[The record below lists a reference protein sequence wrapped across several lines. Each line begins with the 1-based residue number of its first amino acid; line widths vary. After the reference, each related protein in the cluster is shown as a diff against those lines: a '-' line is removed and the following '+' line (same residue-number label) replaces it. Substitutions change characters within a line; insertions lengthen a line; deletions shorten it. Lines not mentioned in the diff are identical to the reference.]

1 MRTTITLDK
10 DTIAAVRRL
19 QRDEGLGLSEAVNR
33 LVRAGLA
40 ERPERRRPFR
50 QRTAKVGLR
59 MDVTNVAD
67 ALEALDGPD
76 AR

>member
-33 LVRAGLA
+33 LVRAGLT
-40 ERPERRRPFR
+40 ERPVRRRPFR
-50 QRTAKVGLR
+50 QRTARVGLR